1 MKIGF
6 LAGSVT
12 RLRAVSMI
20 FIFCGQIG
28 QVLSKDEMTQSFAA
42 EVVFIALMNITCSG
56 NIGRTLGP
64 RTWNNG
70 AFIEIKMRNSLLG
83 RPGKMKPWIVRAL
96 RIRS

>member
-6 LAGSVT
+6 LAGMSINASGIT
-12 RLRAVSMI
+12 SSTNK
-20 FIFCGQIG
+20 IG